1 MRYTLPRQAALIK
14 SIATMGLPFGI
25 ATVLVA
31 VQMLGNNLVAIN
43 LMGTA
48 GIVALSVCMYL
59 LRFSMI
65 ILTGTLESFQPVAAI
80 LKGSGDN
87 RGVSLVLGKAYGFLA
102 FSLTLFALIM
112 KCLTSWMPLMVL
124 H

>member
-48 GIVALSVCMYL
+48 GYCC
-59 LRFSMI
+59 
-65 ILTGTLESFQPVAAI
+65 PVG
-80 LKGSGDN
+80 LY
-87 RGVSLVLGKAYGFLA
+87 VSAEVLDDYTDGY
-102 FSLTLFALIM
+102 
-112 KCLTSWMPLMVL
+112 P
-124 H
+124 